1 MRNSI
6 LANRY
11 LNAFIRNVTP
21 EKVPVALQQVI
32 VMGDTLLNHPSAIK
46 WLASPLIA
54 LDKKKSML
62 MTVAKVV
69 TVDVLVL
76 NLYNVLLEKKRI
88 QHISDIVDQAK
99 EVMPSISGE
108 ITVDL
113 KVPFGFEKIE
123 LSTIQTMIKSRVEKE
138 VFLTIKE
145 DSELVGGFKAT
156 AGFLVFDGT
165 IENNLTQLVT
175 SLN

>member
-32 VMGDTLLNHPSAIK
+32 VMGDTILNHTSAIK

-62 MTVAKVV
+62 MTVARVV

-76 NLYNVLLEKKRI
+76 NFYNVLLEKKRI
-88 QHISDIVDQAK
+88 QYISDIVGQGK
-99 EVMPSISGE
+99 EIMPSVSGK
-108 ITVDL
+108 IKVDL
-113 KVPFGFEKIE
+113 KVPSGFDTID
-123 LSTIQTMIKSRVEKE
+123 LSTIEAMIKSRVEKE
-138 VFLTIKE
+138 VFITIKE
-145 DSELVGGFKAT
+145 ESKLVGGFKAT

-165 IENNLTQLVT
+165 VENNLTRLVT